1 MKGGMTMTANLTE
14 VNQITLESG
23 DFGTYLI
30 KSDDGRDLLVQ
41 ADWDFPATARTFGW
55 NMEDVQKRQE
65 DEDGNEL
72 PAVHCEHAGTDG
84 TVTCPGCGLTAT
96 EFISAAANWLDE
108 NEGATAEDP
117 GYFS

>member
-1 MKGGMTMTANLTE
+1 MTATANE
-14 VNQITLESG
+14 VNQITLEGS

-30 KSDDGRDLLVQ
+30 SDGAGNSVLVQ
-41 ADWDFPATARTFGW
+41 TDWDFPGTARTFGW
-55 NMEDVQKRQE
+55 NIEDVQQAPGE

-72 PAVHCEHAGTDG
+72 PAPPHCDHAGTDG

-96 EFISAAANWLDE
+96 EFITAAGEWLDA
-108 NEGATAEDP
+108 NDGATAEDP